1 MHGWMSDY
9 VYTLDEL
16 EAMEVLE
23 EGYTANLVEDATFAG
38 VRVWWERTGV
48 ADGEPWEE
56 TVTVE
61 ARTVDGAWRDA
72 FRYNAEDVSEFII
85 VGDDE
90 DFEIDATEGP

>member
-1 MHGWMSDY
+1 MRSWMTDY

-16 EAMEVLE
+16 ESMEVLE
-23 EGYTANLVEDATFAG
+23 EGYTANLVESDDL

-61 ARTVDGAWRDA
+61 ALTTDFAWRDA
-72 FRYNAEDVSEFII
+72 FRYNAEDPDEFII
-85 VGDDE
+85 VGDDYA
-90 DFEIDATEGP
+90 FSIDYL